1 MFSITSLLFCI
12 LMLVMTH
19 FSDFTAH
26 RWIVM
31 LHSAPEFQMGVRKLG
46 TTPKARCEAAA
57 GMDNV

>member
-1 MFSITSLLFCI
+1 MEEVRMTWCLLFDD
-12 LMLVMTH
+12 
-19 FSDFTAH
+19 FSAHSAH